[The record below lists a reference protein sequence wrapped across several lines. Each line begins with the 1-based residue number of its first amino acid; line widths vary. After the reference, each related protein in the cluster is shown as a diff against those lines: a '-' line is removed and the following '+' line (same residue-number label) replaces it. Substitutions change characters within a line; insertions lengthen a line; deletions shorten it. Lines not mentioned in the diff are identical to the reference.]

1 MNIEIANRFQQ
12 LRKKNNLSQEEL
24 AEKIGVSRQAVSK
37 WERAEASP
45 DTDNLILLSKLYGI
59 SLDELL
65 KTDSVQIGSSG
76 VSLKKEDYGFSDES
90 VKEMRPD
97 NYTDEEIYPGRNG
110 GEKSS
115 SQQKASAKA
124 ENPDTVREKLSAA
137 GLAVGDVINAVGN
150 DRENLNEKVKT
161 AGHAIGD
168 AVSAAGNAA
177 KKEIKKQKARKSF
190 EDRYENVMDKFE
202 SGIENGM
209 DKLGRGIEKG
219 MEKLS
224 DSMERFE
231 ESVSDAEAHGGIAH
245 SVGISARTAGSKG
258 LSLLDKTFPI
268 LIIFTFF
275 LLVGAGAAH
284 PGWTVF
290 LLIPLYYTFK
300 EAVRK
305 KNPMIFCYP
314 VLCVFVYCFIGGL
327 FDMLKPR
334 WSDEWYGFM
343 WLIFLTIP
351 LYYTGYTA
359 IKKRN
364 PLIFCYPVLCVLVYL
379 GIGIF
384 TGYLAPHIGEFWFAA
399 AWLPILATI
408 PFYYIAISH
417 YRQKRKA

>member
-12 LRKKNNLSQEEL
+12 LRKKQGLSQEEL

-45 DTDNLILLSKLYGI
+45 DTDNLILLSKLYGV

-65 KTDSVQIGSSG
+65 RTDSVQIGSEG

-97 NYTDEEIYPGRNG
+97 NYTDEEIYPGR
-110 GEKSS
+110 SS
-115 SQQKASAKA
+115 EEKASESK
-124 ENPDTVREKLSAA
+124 DGVKEKLSAA

-150 DRENLNEKVKT
+150 DREHLNERVKT

-168 AVSAAGNAA
+168 AVSAAGSAA
-177 KKEIKKQKARKSF
+177 KSEIKKQKARKSF
-190 EDRYENVMDKFE
+190 EGKYEDAMDKFE
-202 SGIENGM
+202 SGLENGM
-209 DKLGRGIEKG
+209 DRLGRGIEKS
-219 MEKLS
+219 MDKLS
-224 DSMERFE
+224 DSMDKFE
-231 ESVSDAEAHGGIAH
+231 ESVGNRRNYGQTDPKPEKM
-245 SVGISARTAGSKG
+245 R
-258 LSLLDKTFPI
+258 LSLFDKTFPL
-268 LIIFTFF
+268 LIVFVFF
-275 LLVGAGAAH
+275 MLVAMGAAH

-314 VLCVFVYCFIGGL
+314 VLCAFIYFFIGGM
-327 FDMLKPR
+327 FDDLKPR
-334 WSDEWYGFM
+334 WSHYWYNFM

-364 PLIFCYPVLCVLVYL
+364 PLIFCYPVVCVMVY
-379 GIGIF
+379 IGGGLITDF
-384 TGYLAPHIGEFWFAA
+384 LSPRIGEFWFAA

-408 PFYYIAISH
+408 PFYYIVISH
-417 YRQKRKA
+417 FRQKRKA